1 MANSEILLRGAFLAG
16 TLTLASLILAQAGN
30 PWDSEP
36 TEIPEEQY
44 EIAESEIAQNEGRN
58 PKNRFGVHGG
68 IAFGVK
74 AKFISGAFTGNKIV
88 ADVDEGPES
97 VTTVGTRSSDE
108 ENGALGG
115 DIFYERILGES
126 NIAVDGVNEMWGIH
140 IGVGFNE
147 FGFKDTV
154 GVDVLGQ
161 DDGGFINTGSINNE
175 LDADMWRVDVGLF
188 KESYLTDRLYAKFG
202 AGLSAAYIEADYTLS
217 GPFNFAD
224 LNDDDSDFVFGG
236 YIDFTV
242 GYDIT
247 RNWSLY
253 GGVRYQYLTDFEVG
267 SGGAEAEIEFDQ
279 AYMAFLGLRFAF

>member
-1 MANSEILLRGAFLAG
+1 MADSAILLRGAYLAG
-16 TLTLASLILAQAGN
+16 TLTLASLMLAQAGN

-44 EIAESEIAQNEGRN
+44 EIAEPEGRN
-58 PKNRFGVHGG
+58 PKNRFGMHGG
-68 IAFGVK
+68 VAFGVK
-74 AKFISGAFTGNKIV
+74 AKFISAAFSGDNIV
-88 ADVDEGPES
+88 ADPDVGPES
-97 VTTVGTRSSDE
+97 VTTDRTNGSDDE
-108 ENGALGG
+108 RGALSGE
-115 DIFYERILGES
+115 IFYERILGES
-126 NIAVDGVNEMWGIH
+126 NILSEGVNEFWGIH

-154 GVDVLGQ
+154 GVDVFGQ
-161 DDGGFINTGSINNE
+161 DDGGFISTGSINNE
-175 LDADMWRVDVGLF
+175 LDADMWRIDVGLF

-202 AGLSAAYIEADYTLS
+202 GGLSAAYIEADYSLS

-236 YIDFTV
+236 YVDLTV
-242 GYDIT
+242 GYDFT

-267 SGGAEAEIEFDQ
+267 SGGAEAKIEFDQ
-279 AYMAFLGLRFAF
+279 AYMAFLGVRFAF